1 MKLIKRIAAVIISG
15 AAALSC
21 YTFSSAAEE
30 DIDGDAD
37 VIDTEDEA
45 SEDSDYI
52 TSGDYKYSV
61 KVYDDGSDVAFLE
74 EYTGDAEKV
83 EIPEEI
89 DGYKA
94 VSYTHLTLPT
104 NSLV

>member
-45 SEDSDYI
+45 SEDSDRHRE
-52 TSGDYKYSV
+52 
-61 KVYDDGSDVAFLE
+61 F
-74 EYTGDAEKV
+74 
-83 EIPEEI
+83 
-89 DGYKA
+89 
-94 VSYTHLTLPT
+94 HTLPLLLT
-104 NSLV
+104 F